1 MFDNNHLFFQTVDLL
16 ISDTRFLLEKFL
28 KENEPQKSQ
37 NLEKSP
43 PKYSK
48 NVKKISSFKCLGWNF
63 WKRRYFLELFQSY
76 KTE

>member
-28 KENEPQKSQ
+28 KKNEPQKSQ

-43 PKYSK
+43 QNIPKMLRKFPAS
-48 NVKKISSFKCLGWNF
+48 NV
-63 WKRRYFLELFQSY
+63 
-76 KTE
+76 

>member
-37 NLEKSP
+37 NLEKFP
-43 PKYSK
+43 QNIPKMLRKFPAS
-48 NVKKISSFKCLGWNF
+48 NV
-63 WKRRYFLELFQSY
+63 
-76 KTE
+76 